1 MNTHLLALEAH
12 DDLVSVRDR
21 MSWAKTPRIL
31 LVWPKGRKIALRPVD
46 LKILQRHAASL
57 GAELGLVTRD
67 GHIRREAVALGL
79 PVFETAGAAQRSE
92 WPIRLPR
99 SLRLRRSDP
108 AELRTQRAEAQ
119 VKESG
124 WRASPLVRIGA
135 FALGVLAVLTVAG
148 LFVPHGRVALFPE
161 SQMQRIVIP
170 VVADPSVS
178 SVFIT
183 GTIPSRQIRLEL
195 TITRAGPV
203 TGSLVVPQSE
213 AEGLAR
219 FRNLTEASVPIPA
232 GTVVRTLDS
241 PPVRFV
247 TTDGGAT
254 PEGLGETVDIPIQ
267 SLGQGA
273 AGNLD
278 AEQIQA
284 IEGSLGL
291 LLAVTNPEPTT
302 GGSGTKSPA
311 PSDEDRANLREAT
324 LAELKL
330 LAADEARSALQ
341 IGDLVFPD
349 SVVVN
354 NLLEE
359 TYDPPAGQSATRL
372 TLTLRADVTV
382 SYASADD
389 LNQLA
394 DLAWSASLPEGYFPV
409 NEIYQFPSSLE
420 TPVTDEDGVT
430 RWRMPLE
437 RRLLKRANLS
447 QVLQMVLGRSPESAR
462 RNLVAA
468 FDWEKEPQI
477 TVTPPWWPWLPI
489 APFQIDVIIQ

>member
-31 LVWPKGRKIALRPVD
+31 LVWPKGKKIALRPVD

-67 GHIRREAVALGL
+67 GRIRREAAALHL
-79 PVFETAGAAQRSE
+79 PVFESAGAAQREE
-92 WPIRLPR
+92 WPARLPR
-99 SLRLRRSDP
+99 SLRLRKSNP
-108 AELRTQRAEAQ
+108 SNLRAQRAEVQ
-119 VKESG
+119 VNESG
-124 WRASPLVRIGA
+124 WRASPLVRILA

-148 LFVPHGRVALFPE
+148 LFVPRGRVVLFPE
-161 SQMQRIVIP
+161 SQMQSIVIP
-170 VVADPSVS
+170 VIADPSVS
-178 SVFIT
+178 SVFIA
-183 GTIPSRQIRLEL
+183 GTIPSREIRLEVTL
-195 TITRAGPV
+195 TRAGPV
-203 TGSLVVPQSE
+203 TGALSVPQSE

-254 PEGLGETVDIPIQ
+254 PEGIGETVDIPIQ

-278 AEQIQA
+278 AGRIQA
-284 IEGSLGL
+284 VEGSLGL
-291 LLAVTNPEPTT
+291 LLAVTNPEPTA

-311 PSDEDRANLREAT
+311 PSEADRANLREAT

-330 LAADEARSALQ
+330 TAADDARGELQ

-349 SVVVN
+349 SVVIN
-354 NLLEE
+354 NILEE

-372 TLTLRADVTV
+372 TLTLRAEVTV

-389 LNQLA
+389 LNRLA
-394 DLAWSASLPEGYFPV
+394 DLALTASLPEGFVPV
-409 NEIYQFPSSLE
+409 DGNDPLPPPLAA
-420 TPVTDEDGVT
+420 PVTDENGIT
-430 RWRMPLE
+430 HWQMPLE
-437 RRLLKRANLS
+437 RRLLKQVNVSR
-447 QVLQMVLGRSPESAR
+447 VLQMILGRTPEAARQNLIEASDWESA
-462 RNLVAA
+462 
-468 FDWEKEPQI
+468 PQI
-477 TVTPPWWPWLPI
+477 TVNPSWWPWLPI
-489 APFQIDVIIQ
+489 APFQIEVVMQ

>member
-31 LVWPKGRKIALRPVD
+31 LVWPKGRKIALRPID

-67 GHIRREAVALGL
+67 DRIRREAAALNI
-79 PVFETAGAAQRSE
+79 PIFESTGAAQREE
-92 WPIRLPR
+92 WPVRLPK
-99 SLRLRRSDP
+99 SLRLRKSDP
-108 AELRTQRAEAQ
+108 AELRARRAEAQ
-119 VKESG
+119 VGESG

-135 FALGVLAVLTVAG
+135 FALGGLAVLTVAG
-148 LFVPHGRVALFPE
+148 LFVPRGRVALFPE
-161 SQMQRIVIP
+161 SQTQSIVIP

-183 GTIPSRQIRLEL
+183 GTIPSRRINLEVIL
-195 TITRAGPV
+195 ARAGAV
-203 TGSLVVPQSE
+203 TGSLSVPQSE
-213 AEGLAR
+213 AEGLVR

-232 GTVVRTLDS
+232 GTIVRTQGS

-254 PEGLGETVDIPIQ
+254 PEGIGETVDIPIQ

-278 AEQIQA
+278 ADQIQA

-311 PSDEDRANLREAT
+311 PSEEDRADLREAT
-324 LAELKL
+324 LAELNL
-330 LAADEARSALQ
+330 LAVDEARGELQ

-349 SVVVN
+349 SVVIN
-354 NLLEE
+354 NILEE
-359 TYDPPAGQSATRL
+359 TYDPPAGQAATRL

-382 SYASADD
+382 SYASAED
-389 LNQLA
+389 LNHLA
-394 DLAWSASLPEGYFPV
+394 DLALSASLPEGFIPV
-409 NEIYQFPSSLE
+409 RAEYRVPSSLAA
-420 TPVTDEDGVT
+420 PVTDEDGIT
-430 RWRMPLE
+430 RWQMPLE
-437 RRLLKRANLS
+437 RRLLRQVNLS
-447 QVLQMVLGRSPESAR
+447 RVLQLMLGRSPESAR
-462 RNLVAA
+462 QSLLAA
-468 FDWEKEPQI
+468 FDWEDEPQI
-477 TVTPPWWPWLPI
+477 TVSPSWWPWLPI
-489 APFQIDVIIQ
+489 APFQIDVVMQ